1 MNKSFLQVIG
11 FGTMAVN
18 ILLMMA
24 ATILEK
30 LYGSYTAFSWVY
42 HNPVFFVLW
51 AITAVCGLYSLS
63 SMKGLFTKCI
73 HVAFTLILG
82 GAFLTHVTGEEGNVR
97 LPKGETVTTWTR
109 EDGSEEAL
117 PCPLVLER
125 FEIERYSGSEAAA
138 DYKSFVEAD
147 GRKLEISMNHIAR
160 ISGYRFFQSRFEKNA
175 SILSINHD
183 PWGIGVTYTGYAL
196 LLLSLIGYFFQR
208 GTTFRKHLNKL
219 LALVFLLLLP
229 SVKGLAQNQPKVLP
243 KDVAD
248 AFEELYV
255 YYNDRVVPFETMAR
269 DYTLKAYGKTHW
281 KDYTATQVVTGWL
294 FYYDWWK
301 DVPFKVKAKDRGTPR
316 EAEKSYIVQ
325 QVASGDAWKLYPIAD
340 STGHVKWYNS
350 NEMLPQEVVED
361 YDRWVFIRKVMDL
374 VERSVRAEDWAEV
387 THIVEKIGAYQKK
400 EAAEILPSPV
410 KVRAEK
416 LYNRLMRPMVPF
428 MFSITLGLI
437 LFVLLGIR
445 LSRGKELPYGV
456 SKASALIALVLLL
469 YLTLTLGLRWYVSG
483 HAPFAGSYSVMMLM
497 AWLSALGI
505 CLLWKRF
512 PMVLPMGFL
521 IGGFTMLMA
530 SMSGANPQITHLM
543 PVLQS
548 PLLSLHVLAMMLSYT
563 LFGMV
568 AFTGIL
574 GLVVPV
580 RAAIRLRDMS
590 LVILF
595 PAVFLLITG
604 TFLGAVWANISWGT
618 YWSWDPKETWALIT
632 FLVYSYA
639 LHADHIRFLRHPRT
653 FHAFCALAF
662 LMVLVTYFGVNL
674 VLGGMHA
681 YA

>member
-1 MNKSFLQVIG
+1 
-11 FGTMAVN
+11 MAVN

-30 LYGSYTAFSWVY
+30 LYGSYTALSWVY

-51 AITAVCGLYSLS
+51 AITTVCGLYSLS
-63 SMKGLFTKCI
+63 SMKGLFTRCI

-82 GAFLTHVTGEEGNVR
+82 GAFLTHVSGEEGNVR
-97 LPKGETVTTWTR
+97 LPKGKTVTTWTR
-109 EDGSEEAL
+109 EDGTEQAL

-160 ISGYRFFQSRFEKNA
+160 ISGYRFFQSRFEENA

-255 YYNDRVVPFETMAR
+255 YYNDRVVPFETLAR

-281 KDYTATQVVTGWL
+281 KDYSATQVVTGWL

-301 DVPFKVKAKDRGTPR
+301 DIPFKVKAKDKGTPR

-374 VERSVRAEDWAEV
+374 VERSVRGEDWAEV

-400 EAAEILPSPV
+400 EAAEVLPAPA

-428 MFSITLGLI
+428 MLAITLGLI

-639 LHADHIRFLRHPRT
+639 LHADHLRFLRHPRT

>member
-51 AITAVCGLYSLS
+51 AITAACGLYSLS

-82 GAFLTHVTGEEGNVR
+82 GAFLTHVTGEEGHVR

-160 ISGYRFFQSRFEKNA
+160 ISGYRFFQSRFEENA

-243 KDVAD
+243 RDVAD

-316 EAEKSYIVQ
+316 EAEKSYIVR
-325 QVASGDAWKLYPIAD
+325 QVASGDDWKLYPIAD
-340 STGHVKWYNS
+340 STGHVRWYNS

-400 EAAEILPSPV
+400 EAAEVLPSPV

-428 MFSITLGLI
+428 MLSITLGLI

-530 SMSGANPQITHLM
+530 SMQGANPQITHLM

-604 TFLGAVWANISWGT
+604 TFLGAVWANISWGN

-674 VLGGMHA
+674 ILGGMHA